1 MKNLCILK
9 SLFSEE
15 KKKKQ
20 FAQKDRNAVLDTQ
33 VYHFVTETPKKK
45 KKKENRNKREE
56 RKARGKTQRGG
67 KEKRKEKER
76 RKRKYQFLLRARTS
90 WKRNGILPRL
100 SRAGNATV
108 YFIPQSMALG
118 TYSPYLYTL
127 FPFLQASH

>member
-15 KKKKQ
+15 KKKNNLRKKIKTQ
-20 FAQKDRNAVLDTQ
+20 FSIRKYTISLLKLQ
-33 VYHFVTETPKKK
+33 KKK
-45 KKKENRNKREE
+45 EKENRNKREE

-67 KEKRKEKER
+67 KEKRREKER

>member
-9 SLFSEE
+9 SLFSEKKRNNLRKKIE
-15 KKKKQ
+15 TQFSIRKYTISLLKLQKKK
-20 FAQKDRNAVLDTQ
+20 
-33 VYHFVTETPKKK
+33 E
-45 KKKENRNKREE
+45 KENRNKREE